1 MEWGF
6 KMTTKQ
12 IAITNSLPSKATFA
26 VTTEAP
32 VTQVYIPSSVG
43 SVVNL
48 KVGKTYEATLIPNNH
63 DKNASTPWLAIRVE
77 PPCEPGDTFQ
87 DVLDAL
93 GEWEHPVFPD
103 EILTIEDRLQA
114 AWGQG
119 LIVKVTAQQGP
130 SGKTHTL
137 WTDELEKV

>member
-1 MEWGF
+1 
-6 KMTTKQ
+6 MTLMNTTQ

-48 KVGKTYEATLIPNNH
+48 EVGKQYQATLIPNNH

-77 PPCEPGDTFQ
+77 PPFEPGDTFQ

-93 GEWEHPVFPD
+93 GECEHPLFSD
-103 EILTIEDRLQA
+103 EIKPSEDRLQS

-119 LIVKVTAQQGP
+119 LIVRVTAQQGP
-130 SGKTHTL
+130 SGKIHTL
-137 WTDELEKV
+137 WTDDIEKV

>member
-1 MEWGF
+1 
-6 KMTTKQ
+6 MTTKQ

-43 SVVNL
+43 SVVDL
-48 KVGKTYEATLIPNNH
+48 EVGKTYDATLIPNNH
-63 DKNASTPWLAIRVE
+63 DKNASTPWLAIRIE

-87 DVLDAL
+87 DVLDELAYF
-93 GEWEHPVFPD
+93 EYPVFD
-103 EILTIEDRLQA
+103 DGIEVAEDRLQA

-119 LIVKVTAQQGP
+119 LIVKVTAQKGP
-130 SGKTHTL
+130 GAKTHTL